1 MRVADYSKPTKD
13 GSKKGTF
20 VGDPSKTHIHI
31 VKAETHIKV
40 AGKRKDF
47 DEGKPA
53 DIKKAITHL
62 EDNGTAGTP
71 GYDNCL
77 AWLKAQ

>member
-1 MRVADYSKPTKD
+1 MADYKKPTKD
-13 GSKKGTF
+13 GSQKGTF

-31 VKAETHIKV
+31 VKADTHIKV

-47 DEGKPA
+47 DDSTKAGC
-53 DIKKAITHL
+53 KKAIEHL
-62 EDNGTAGTP
+62 EEHGTAGTP